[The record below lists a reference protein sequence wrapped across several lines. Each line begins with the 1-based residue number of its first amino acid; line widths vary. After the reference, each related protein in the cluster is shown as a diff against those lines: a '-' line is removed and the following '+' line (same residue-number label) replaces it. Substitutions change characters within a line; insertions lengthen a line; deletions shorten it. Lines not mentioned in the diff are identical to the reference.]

1 MSDTS
6 IAVVSALFSLIS
18 ILLSITLHE
27 VAHGYTAYKLGDST
41 AKAYGR
47 LSLNPFAHI
56 NPVGFGLLALLIA
69 LSSFSGQN
77 SGFVM
82 SMLSVVVCFTF
93 AKPVPV
99 GGRGLKKPLRDMA
112 IISVSGPIANIVLA
126 FVAMVIIKYI
136 ILFARVN
143 SEFAFNA
150 ISMAIY
156 FLGYLA
162 QLNIGLAVFNLLPI
176 PPLDGSKILYPLLPK
191 KALVTFVKYEKYI
204 TLALLL
210 MLVFDLL
217 DMPLNF
223 LGNTVYK
230 GLDFLVGLLPPR

>member
-56 NPVGFGLLALLIA
+56 NPAGFGLLALLIV